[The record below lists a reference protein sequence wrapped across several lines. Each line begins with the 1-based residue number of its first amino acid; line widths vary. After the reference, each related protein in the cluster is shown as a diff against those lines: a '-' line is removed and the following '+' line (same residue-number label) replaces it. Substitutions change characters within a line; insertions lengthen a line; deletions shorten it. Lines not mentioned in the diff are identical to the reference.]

1 MKDSSQVPLKNE
13 SNPSGPCVARR
24 RSDSGLVTSWTTL
37 EELVAQTPPE
47 AIRLPEWESMPMLNS
62 EWPVYHPER

>member
-1 MKDSSQVPLKNE
+1 MKDSNLVPLKNE

-37 EELVAQTPPE
+37 EELVAQTPAE
-47 AIRLPEWESMPMLNS
+47 AIPLPEWESMPMLKS
-62 EWPVYHPER
+62 EWPVCHPER

>member
-1 MKDSSQVPLKNE
+1 MKDSNHVSLKNG
-13 SNPSGPCVARR
+13 SNPSGPCEARR

-37 EELVAQTPPE
+37 DELVAQTPPE
-47 AIRLPEWESMPMLNS
+47 AIRLPEWEGMPMLKS